1 MSNNLPLP
9 SLNDPIAGNGG
20 KVTKAWSYWFQ
31 GFSAPPAAFDDTVG
45 TSPLDFTAPADGSFL
60 VTGGTGVAVTLTR
73 GGVSVVVPAS
83 GFIPM
88 TMGDSLVVT
97 WATPP
102 TMNFIPA

>member
-1 MSNNLPLP
+1 MSNNFPLP
-9 SLNDPIAGNGG
+9 SLNAALVDAKG
-20 KVTKAWSYWFQ
+20 KVSQPWQYWFQ
-31 GFSAPPAAFDDTVG
+31 GFSAPPAAIDPAVG

-60 VTGGTGVAVTLTR
+60 VTGGTGVAVTMTR
-73 GGVSVVVPAS
+73 GLVSVIVPAS

-88 TMGDSLVVT
+88 TMGDSLTVT